1 MIYFSTQV
9 LDRQRV
15 KKMRQEKRL
24 ETEKALLREMN
35 SPFICRMVA
44 DTEDDF
50 AFYLLLEL
58 VQGGELQRLIHP
70 QVGGRIFDLPE

>member
-1 MIYFSTQV
+1 M

-15 KKMRQEKRL
+15 RKMRQEKRL
-24 ETEKALLREMN
+24 ETEKELLRQMQ
-35 SPFICRMVA
+35 SPFICRMLA
-44 DTEDDF
+44 ETEDDS

-70 QVGGRIFDLPE
+70 QV